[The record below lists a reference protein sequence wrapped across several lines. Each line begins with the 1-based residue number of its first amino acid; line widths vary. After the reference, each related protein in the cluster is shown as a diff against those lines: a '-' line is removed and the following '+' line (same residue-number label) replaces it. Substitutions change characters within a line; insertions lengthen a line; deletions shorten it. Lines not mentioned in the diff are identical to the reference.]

1 MPIDVGESEM
11 DKLKIEY
18 FKTDELIPYA
28 NNPRNND
35 EAVDYVA
42 NSIKEF
48 GFKVP
53 CVIDNEKNVVCGHT
67 RLKAAKKLGIKEVP
81 CIIADDLTEEQID
94 AFRLADNKTAEIATW
109 DFEKLEIELESISGI
124 DMSEF
129 GFDIDLDEEEPT
141 EIVED
146 EVPEEVE
153 TKAKLGDLWILGSH
167 RLVCGDSTDPTV
179 IDRLMDGV
187 KAKLLLTDPPYGIKK
202 DKGIKTT
209 YGTNAHNSYKYE
221 GEWDSDTIDKDVFDY
236 LRKIT
241 TTQIIFGA
249 NYFSDKLP
257 VGTSWIVW
265 DKVGDIKFNNPFS
278 DCELAWTNL
287 DRVITKKYTFIQQGF
302 VADEKEKRV
311 HPTQKPVGMLADI
324 LKDFSEEND
333 SILDCFGGSGSTLI
347 ACEQLNRK
355 CYMCELDE
363 RYVSVI
369 LQRYINFKGSDED
382 VFLLKDGKKIPYS
395 EVE

>member
-1 MPIDVGESEM
+1 M

-18 FKTDELIPYA
+18 LTTDELIPYA

-94 AFRLADNKTAEIATW
+94 AFRLADNKTSEIATW

-179 IDRLMDGV
+179 IDRLMDGA
-187 KAKLLLTDPPYGIKK
+187 KADMVFTDPPYGV
-202 DKGIKTT
+202 DYKGINNDSRDGLSDLLNGAFATAMANTKQGGAVYCFHSDKCADIFQDCFRKFCHFSSMIIWKKSALVLSQTDYQSIHEPCLYGWFNNGTHNFYGDRKQTSVWEFDRENIDGHTT
-209 YGTNAHNSYKYE
+209 PKPIGFIAKALQNSSRE
-221 GEWDSDTIDKDVFDY
+221 GEIVLDV
-236 LRKIT
+236 
-241 TTQIIFGA
+241 
-249 NYFSDKLP
+249 
-257 VGTSWIVW
+257 
-265 DKVGDIKFNNPFS
+265 
-278 DCELAWTNL
+278 
-287 DRVITKKYTFIQQGF
+287 
-302 VADEKEKRV
+302 
-311 HPTQKPVGMLADI
+311 
-324 LKDFSEEND
+324 
-333 SILDCFGGSGSTLI
+333 FGGSGSTLI

-355 CYMCELDE
+355 CYMAELDPK
-363 RYVSVI
+363 YVSII

-395 EVE
+395 KVKSQG